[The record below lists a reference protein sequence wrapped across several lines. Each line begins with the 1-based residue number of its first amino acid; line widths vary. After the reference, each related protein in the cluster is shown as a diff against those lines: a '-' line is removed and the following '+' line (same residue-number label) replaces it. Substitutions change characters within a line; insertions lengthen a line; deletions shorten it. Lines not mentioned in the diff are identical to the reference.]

1 MIEPHNVN
9 ISISRQCELVGL
21 NRSTYYYE
29 HKPDSQLN
37 IELMHRIDE
46 IYTKFPFY
54 GARKITAQLNR
65 EMTKKINHKRIER
78 LMKIMGIQAIF
89 PQKNLSKANVQHD
102 IYPYL
107 LKNMIADHPNH
118 IWGTDITYI
127 RAHGL
132 WFYLV
137 AIIDWYSRYVISWEL
152 SDNLKTEFCKNALD
166 TALKIAIPDYHNSDQ
181 GVQFISEE
189 YVELLKKHPEIDIS
203 MDGRGRC
210 FDNIFTERLWRS
222 LKYEEVYLK
231 DYNSFEQA
239 KQSINNYFILYN
251 NERLYEAINY
261 KTPAEL
267 YV

>member
-1 MIEPHNVN
+1 
-9 ISISRQCELVGL
+9 
-21 NRSTYYYE
+21 
-29 HKPDSQLN
+29 
-37 IELMHRIDE
+37 MHRIDE

-54 GARKITAQLNR
+54 GARKIAAQLNR
-65 EMTKKINHKRIER
+65 ERSENINHKRIER
-78 LMKIMGIQAIF
+78 LMRVMGIQAIF
-89 PQKNLSKANVQHD
+89 PHKNLSKANSQHD

-107 LKNMIADHPNH
+107 LRGLIANHPNH
-118 IWGTDITYI
+118 IWGTDITYV

-152 SDNLKTEFCKNALD
+152 SDNLKTEFCKNTLNR
-166 TALKIAIPDYHNSDQ
+166 ALKIAIPNYHNSDQ
-181 GVQFISEE
+181 GVQFTSEE
-189 YVELLKKHPEIDIS
+189 YVNILKKHPNINIS

-222 LKYEEVYLK
+222 LKYEEVYLR
-231 DYNSFEQA
+231 DYNSFDQA
-239 KQSINNYFILYN
+239 KRSINNYFNIYN
-251 NERLYEAINY
+251 NERLHEAINY